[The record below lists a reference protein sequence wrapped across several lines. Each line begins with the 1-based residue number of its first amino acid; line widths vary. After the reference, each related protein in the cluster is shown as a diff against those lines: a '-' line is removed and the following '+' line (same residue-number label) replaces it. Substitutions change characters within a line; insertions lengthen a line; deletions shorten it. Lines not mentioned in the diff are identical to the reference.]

1 MRTGLSGVRMKTIGL
16 IGGMSWVSTAIYYRL
31 INEAV
36 RSRLGGY
43 HSARIALWSVDFA
56 EIERMQVAGDWEQA
70 GDHLADAAKRLER
83 AGADM
88 ILICANTMHKVAD
101 AVACAVRLPLVHI
114 ADATAAE
121 VARRKVEHPLL
132 LATGYTMEQDF
143 YTGRLRSGHGVDVR
157 VPNAADHALVHRI
170 IFEELVRDI
179 VKPTSKARYI
189 EVVDRARRD
198 GADGII
204 FGCTE
209 IGMLLSPADFDI
221 PCFDTAAIHATAAAE
236 LALAT

>member
-1 MRTGLSGVRMKTIGL
+1 MKTIGL

-36 RSRLGGY
+36 RGRLGGF
-43 HSARIALWSVDFA
+43 HSAQIALWSVDFA
-56 EIERMQVAGDWEQA
+56 EIERMQISGEWERAGE
-70 GDHLADAAKRLER
+70 HLADAAKRLER

-101 AVACAVRLPLVHI
+101 AVAEAVRIPLVHI
-114 ADATAAE
+114 ADAAAAE
-121 VARRKVEHPLL
+121 IKRKGAKHPLL

-143 YTGRLRSGHGVDVR
+143 YVGRLRDKHGIDVR
-157 VPNAADHALVHRI
+157 VPNAPDRALVHKI
-170 IFEELVRDI
+170 IFDELVRDI
-179 VKPTSKARYI
+179 VKPTSKACYV

-209 IGMLLSPADFDI
+209 IGMLLSPGDFDV
-221 PCFDTAAIHATAAAE
+221 PCFDTAAIHATAAVDF
-236 LALAT
+236 ALSA

>member
-1 MRTGLSGVRMKTIGL
+1 MKAIGL

-36 RSRLGGY
+36 RERLGGF

-56 EIERMQVAGDWEQA
+56 EIERMQISGEWEKAGE
-70 GDHLADAAKRLER
+70 HLAGAAKRLER

-101 AVACAVRLPLVHI
+101 AVAGAVRIPLIHI
-114 ADATAAE
+114 VDAAAGE
-121 VARRKVEHPLL
+121 IKRKGVKRPLL

-143 YTGRLRSGHGVDVR
+143 YVGRLRDRHGIDVR
-157 VPNAADHALVHRI
+157 VPNASDRALVHEI
-170 IFEELVRDI
+170 IFQELVRDI
-179 VKPTSKARYI
+179 VKPASKARYA
-189 EVVDRARRD
+189 EVVERARGE

-209 IGMLLSPADFDI
+209 IGMLLAPDDFDM
-221 PCFDTAAIHATAAAE
+221 PCFDTAAIHATAAVDF
-236 LALAT
+236 ALSP

>member
-1 MRTGLSGVRMKTIGL
+1 MKTIGL

-36 RSRLGGY
+36 RERLGGF
-43 HSARIALWSVDFA
+43 HSAPIILWSVDFA
-56 EIERMQVAGDWEQA
+56 DIERMQVAGEWERA
-70 GDHLADAAKRLER
+70 GDQLADASRRLER
-83 AGADM
+83 AGAEA

-101 AVACAVRLPLVHI
+101 AVAGAVRIPLIHI

-121 VARRKVEHPLL
+121 IKRQGMKHPLL

-143 YTGRLRSGHGVDVR
+143 YVGRLRREHGIDVR
-157 VPNAADHALVHRI
+157 VPNAADRALVHKI
-170 IFEELVRDI
+170 IFEELVRD
-179 VKPTSKARYI
+179 VVRPESKARYI

-198 GADGII
+198 GADAII

-209 IGMLLSPADFDI
+209 IGMLLSPRDFDVA
-221 PCFDTAAIHATAAAE
+221 CFDTAAIHATAAVDFAVG
-236 LALAT
+236 A